1 MQPGEIERE
10 NPARICNQIK
20 LEWLQSTKQVS
31 SSYEREI
38 RSSIKEKFQTISEL
52 EALLLIK
59 QGLLELTSSAAAT
72 TTTDSNAATKFSS
85 SIHAHAV
92 AWLRC

>member
-1 MQPGEIERE
+1 MQTGEIERE

-38 RSSIKEKFQTISEL
+38 RSPIKEKFQTISEL

-59 QGLLELTSSAAAT
+59 QGLLELHLLLLLLLPPIVMPQLSLVAAYT
-72 TTTDSNAATKFSS
+72 
-85 SIHAHAV
+85 
-92 AWLRC
+92 LMR

>member
-38 RSSIKEKFQTISEL
+38 RSPIKEKFQTISEL

-59 QGLLELTSSAAAT
+59 QGLLELTSSA